1 MIAHEFREFIKEYK
15 VIGLAVGFMMGGAT
29 TTLVQS
35 LVNNVIM
42 PLLNPILPAGGWQN
56 ATFSLGSVVIGYG
69 AFLGALLNFLILAL
83 VVFLVVKK
91 FLKQ

>member
-1 MIAHEFREFIKEYK
+1 MIAHEFKEFLKEYK

-42 PLLNPILPAGGWQN
+42 PLLNPILPAGGWQS
-56 ATFSLGSVVIGYG
+56 ATFTLGSIVIGYG

-83 VVFLVVKK
+83 VVFLIVKK